1 MKKLAFFQRFLLPLL
16 LVGLFAVLSTT
27 VYMFT
32 LNMREIEA
40 DAHQETNEL
49 AHLLTMAKSL
59 VEERVHS
66 SMELLK
72 KNSEALGTPHIRGT
86 VVLNGETIPNL
97 TFAEEAQIRQSS
109 LVDGVT
115 SIGNGTATLFVKHH
129 DAFIRIATNVKIKN
143 SARAVGTQLDPTG
156 KAIPFLRKGKA
167 FYGVVDILGEPY
179 ISGYEPM
186 FDQSGIVIGAW
197 YVGYKV
203 DVKALDQAIKQWSF
217 LDTGFAAIRDY
228 NHQLRFVSERTQ
240 PLAAQSILNQTDD
253 RWVIIKK
260 RIPDWNFDAY
270 IAYPK
275 HEAYLQSI
283 GNLYPILVLGS
294 VFGCVLLLLASHAI
308 KRFVLKPLGGDPET
322 AYNLVHRIEQGDF
335 NDDGT
340 HAPPDTLIGNMLTMR
355 QRIHDMVTELTENAD
370 RLRVSSSVF
379 EHAHDGIFITDSTAR
394 IIEVNPAFTVI
405 TGFSREEALG
415 KNPETLG
422 FAYQIEAFFSQFFE
436 STKQQGEWQ
445 GEVWNRHQNGET
457 YIAWLDVFPV
467 HAKTGEFQ
475 HYVGLFSDITQAK
488 EQQKSLEHLAY
499 HDALTKLP
507 NRILFSNSLQK
518 TLAHAERTK
527 EVVAICYLDLDEFKP
542 INDQFGHEVGD
553 QLLVMLAERLQ
564 SSLRKQDTVARLGG
578 DEFALLLSGLHST
591 TEYTETLDRIL
602 AAIEAPFYIANHAF
616 SISASI
622 GYTVYPGDKNPPD
635 TLLRHADHAMYHAK
649 THGGKQYHLFDLQ
662 LAQLSRDK
670 HQLKEDIAKALSN
683 NQLSV
688 YFQPQINVRT
698 GQVVGMEAL
707 IRWQHPQKG
716 LLLPNDFLP
725 LIENTHQIIDISEWV
740 IENALDQL
748 KKWHLAGF
756 DFYVAVNIA
765 AHHLL
770 DKGFETK
777 LAAMLSKFPNVPP
790 HYLNLEITESA
801 AIGEINNVTHIIQQ
815 CKKLGVTFAIDDF
828 GAGYSSLTYLRRL
841 PVDSIKIDRSF
852 INGMLVDSED
862 LAVVSSIITLCKEFK
877 RTVIA
882 EGVESADHAQKL
894 MQLGCDLVQGHS
906 IAKPMPANKVMQWAK
921 AHAPF
926 KFS

>member
-16 LVGLFAVLSTT
+16 LVGLFAVLFTT

-32 LNMREIEA
+32 LNMREIESQ
-40 DAHQETNEL
+40 AHQETNEL
-49 AHLLTMAKSL
+49 EHLLTMANSL
-59 VEERVHS
+59 VGERVHS

-72 KNSEALGTPHIRGT
+72 KNSESLGAPHIRGT
-86 VVLNGETIPNL
+86 VLLNNEAIPNL
-97 TFAEEAQIRQSS
+97 MFGESTQTRQSS

-115 SIGNGTATLFVKHH
+115 SIGNGTATLFVKHQ
-129 DAFIRIATNVKIKN
+129 DAFIRVATNVRIKN
-143 SARAVGTQLDPTG
+143 SGRAVGTQLDPGG

-167 FYGVVDILGEPY
+167 YYGVVDILGEPY

-186 FDQSGIVIGAW
+186 FDQSGTVIGAW

-203 DVKALDQAIKQWSF
+203 NVKALDQAIKQWSF

-228 NHQLRFVSERTQ
+228 NQQLRFVSKHIQ
-240 PLAAQSILNQTDD
+240 APVAQSILNQADSD
-253 RWVIIKK
+253 WVIIKK
-260 RIPDWNFDAY
+260 QISDWHFDAY

-275 HEAYLQSI
+275 REALMQSI
-283 GNLYPILVLGS
+283 GNLYPILVLGGI
-294 VFGCVLLLLASHAI
+294 FGCVLLLLASHAI
-308 KRFVLKPLGGDPET
+308 KRFVLRPLGGDPET
-322 AYNLVHRIEQGDF
+322 AYNLVQRIAQGDF
-335 NDDGT
+335 KEDGT
-340 HAPPDTLIGNMLTMR
+340 HAAPDTLISNMLTMR
-355 QRIHDMVTELTENAD
+355 TRIHDMVAEIRENAD

-394 IIEVNPAFTVI
+394 IIELNPAFTVI
-405 TGFSREEALG
+405 SGYSREEALG
-415 KNPETLG
+415 KNPEALG
-422 FAYQIEAFFSQFFE
+422 FAYQIEAFFSQFFV
-436 STKQQGEWQ
+436 STEQQGEWQ
-445 GEVWNRHQNGET
+445 GEVWNRHKNGDT

-467 HAKTGEFQ
+467 HSKTGEFQ

-507 NRILFSNSLQK
+507 NRVLFSTRLQK
-518 TLAHAERTK
+518 TLGHAERTR
-527 EVVAICYLDLDEFKP
+527 EVVAICYLDLDGFKP
-542 INDQFGHEVGD
+542 INDQFGHEMGD

-564 SSLRKQDTVARLGG
+564 SNLRKQDTVARLGG
-578 DEFALLLSGLHST
+578 DEFALLLSGLHSAI
-591 TEYTETLDRIL
+591 EYTQTLDRIL
-602 AAIEAPFYIANHAF
+602 AAIETPFHIDNHAF

-622 GYTVYPGDKNPPD
+622 GYTVYPSDKNPPD

-670 HQLKEDIAKALSN
+670 NQLKEDIAEALSN
-683 NQLSV
+683 QQFSV

-707 IRWQHPQKG
+707 IRWQHPEKG
-716 LLLPNDFLP
+716 LLLPNEFLP
-725 LIENTHQIIDISEWV
+725 LIENTHQIIEMSEWV
-740 IENALDQL
+740 IESALAHLTQ
-748 KKWHLAGF
+748 WHQAGF

-765 AHHLL
+765 AHHLV
-770 DKGFETK
+770 DKHFEAK
-777 LAAMLSKFPNVPP
+777 LATMLGKFPDVAP

-801 AIGEINNVTHIIQQ
+801 AIGEIANVTHIIQQ

-894 MQLGCDLVQGHS
+894 MQLGCDLVQGHR
-906 IAKPMPANKVMQWAK
+906 IAKPMPASKVIQWAK
-921 AHAPF
+921 ANTPF
-926 KFS
+926 TF

>member
-16 LVGLFAVLSTT
+16 LVGLFAVLFTT

-32 LNMREIEA
+32 LNMREIESQA
-40 DAHQETNEL
+40 RQETNEL
-49 AHLLTMAKSL
+49 EHLLTMAKSL
-59 VEERVHS
+59 VGERVHS

-72 KNSEALGTPHIRGT
+72 KNSESLGPPQIRGT
-86 VVLNGETIPNL
+86 VMLNNEAIPNL
-97 TFAEEAQIRQSS
+97 MFGETTQTRQSS

-115 SIGNGTATLFVKHH
+115 SIGNGTATLFVKHQ
-129 DAFIRIATNVKIKN
+129 DAFIRVATNVKIKN
-143 SARAVGTQLDPTG
+143 SARAVGTQLDPSG

-167 FYGVVDILGEPY
+167 YYGVVDILGEPY

-186 FDQSGIVIGAW
+186 FDQHGAVIGAW

-228 NHQLRFVSERTQ
+228 NQQLRFVSKHMQ
-240 PLAAQSILNQTDD
+240 APAAQSILNQADSD
-253 RWVIIKK
+253 WVIIKK
-260 RIPDWNFDAY
+260 QISDWNFDAY

-275 HEAYLQSI
+275 REALMQSI
-283 GNLYPILVLGS
+283 GNLYPILVLGGI
-294 VFGCVLLLLASHAI
+294 FGCVLLLLASHAI
-308 KRFVLKPLGGDPET
+308 KRFVLRPLGGDPET
-322 AYNLVHRIEQGDF
+322 AYNLVQRIAQGDF
-335 NDDGT
+335 KEDGT
-340 HAPPDTLIGNMLTMR
+340 HAAPDTLISNMLTMR
-355 QRIHDMVTELTENAD
+355 TRIHDMVAEIRENAD

-394 IIEVNPAFTVI
+394 IIELNPAFTVI
-405 TGFSREEALG
+405 SGYSREEALG
-415 KNPETLG
+415 KNPEALG
-422 FAYQIEAFFSQFFE
+422 FAYQIEAFFSQFFV
-436 STKQQGEWQ
+436 STEQQGEWQ
-445 GEVWNRHQNGET
+445 GEVWNRHKNGDT

-467 HAKTGEFQ
+467 HSKTGEFQ

-507 NRILFSNSLQK
+507 NRVLFSSRLQK
-518 TLAHAERTK
+518 TLAHAERTR

-542 INDQFGHEVGD
+542 INDQFGHETGD

-564 SSLRKQDTVARLGG
+564 SNLRKQDTVARLGG
-578 DEFALLLSGLHST
+578 DEFALLLSGLHSAI
-591 TEYTETLDRIL
+591 EYTQTLDRIL
-602 AAIEAPFYIANHAF
+602 AAIEAPFHIDNHAF

-622 GYTVYPGDKNPPD
+622 GYTVYPNDKNPPD

-670 HQLKEDIAKALSN
+670 HQLKEDIAEALSN
-683 NQLSV
+683 QQLSV

-707 IRWQHPQKG
+707 IRWQHPEKG
-716 LLLPNDFLP
+716 LLLPNEFLP
-725 LIENTHQIIDISEWV
+725 LIENTHQIIEISEWV
-740 IENALDQL
+740 IESALA
-748 KKWHLAGF
+748 HLTQWRQAGF

-765 AHHLL
+765 AHHLVDKHFEAKLATML
-770 DKGFETK
+770 DK
-777 LAAMLSKFPNVPP
+777 FPDVAP

-801 AIGEINNVTHIIQQ
+801 AIGEIANVTHIIQQ

-894 MQLGCDLVQGHS
+894 MQLGCDLVQGHR
-906 IAKPMPANKVMQWAK
+906 IAKPMPASKVIQWAK
-921 AHAPF
+921 AHTPF
-926 KFS
+926 TF

>member
-32 LNMREIEA
+32 LNMREIESQ
-40 DAHQETNEL
+40 AHQETNEL
-49 AHLLTMAKSL
+49 AYLLTMAESL
-59 VEERVHS
+59 VGEHVHS

-72 KNSEALGTPHIRGT
+72 KNSQTLGPPQIDGM
-86 VVLNGETIPNL
+86 VMLNDQTIPNL
-97 TFAEEAQIRQSS
+97 LFGTTAQTRQSS

-115 SIGNGTATLFVKHH
+115 RIGNGTATLFVKHH

-143 SARAVGTQLDPTG
+143 SARAVGTQLDPSG
-156 KAIPFLRKGKA
+156 KAIPFLRKGQA

-186 FDQSGIVIGAW
+186 FDQSGTVIGAW

-228 NHQLRFVSERTQ
+228 HQQLRFVSKHMDAA
-240 PLAAQSILNQTDD
+240 AAQAILNQANHD
-253 RWVIIKK
+253 WVIITK
-260 RIPDWNFDAY
+260 RISDWNFDAY

-275 HEAYLQSI
+275 HEAYTHSI
-283 GNLYPILVLGS
+283 GNLYPILVLGA

-322 AYNLVHRIEQGDF
+322 AYNLVHSIAQGNF

-340 HAPPDTLIGNMLTMR
+340 HAKQDTLISHMLTMR
-355 QRIHDMVTELTENAD
+355 SRIHDMVSEIKENAD

-379 EHAHDGIFITDSTAR
+379 EHAHDGIFITDSAAR

-405 TGFSREEALG
+405 SGFSREEALG

-422 FAYQIEAFFSQFFE
+422 FAYQIDAFFSQFFE
-436 STKQQGEWQ
+436 STEQQGEWQ
-445 GEVWNRHQNGET
+445 GEVWNRHKNGQT

-467 HAKTGEFQ
+467 HAKTGEFE

-507 NRILFSNSLQK
+507 NRVLFSNRLQK
-518 TLAHAERTK
+518 ILAHAERTR
-527 EVVAICYLDLDEFKP
+527 EVVAICYLDLDDFKP

-564 SSLRKQDTVARLGG
+564 SNLRKQDTVARLGG
-578 DEFALLLSGLHST
+578 DEFALLLSGLHSAV
-591 TEYTETLDRIL
+591 EYTQTLDRIL
-602 AAIEAPFYIANHAF
+602 ASIEAPFQIANHVF

-622 GYTVYPGDKNPPD
+622 GYTVYPNDKNPPD

-649 THGGKQYHLFDLQ
+649 THGGKHYHLFDLQ

-670 HQLKEDIAKALSN
+670 HQLKEDIAEALSN
-683 NQLSV
+683 NQLSIH
-688 YFQPQINVRT
+688 FQPQINVRS

-716 LLLPNDFLP
+716 LLQPNDFLP
-725 LIENTHQIIDISEWV
+725 LIENTHQIIEISEWV
-740 IENALDQL
+740 IENALSHL
-748 KKWHLAGF
+748 AEWHQAGF

-770 DKGFETK
+770 DKHFESK
-777 LAAMLSKFPNVPP
+777 LAAILGQFPDVPP

-801 AIGEINNVTHIIQQ
+801 AIGEIANVTHIIQQ

-877 RTVIA
+877 RSVIA
-882 EGVESADHAQKL
+882 EGVESADHANKL
-894 MQLGCDLVQGHS
+894 MQLGCDLVQGHR
-906 IAKPMPANKVMQWAK
+906 IAKPMPANKVIAWAK
-921 AHAPF
+921 AHTPF
-926 KFS
+926 TF